1 MTKVHQALLLCSSA
15 LIGLSIVPEAEAQSA
30 VLSAHPRIWLD
41 AATRSGIVA
50 QAGVAGSPVARAS
63 RRCVAA
69 QQDPADYAE
78 GGWQGFEFVITLS
91 SCLTSYVATGDAG
104 ALATSIKYWKVLLDD
119 YEQVGDGLGGES
131 VVTHDT
137 GYAMRTF
144 APFSALA
151 YDWLHDAPGVT
162 EELRA
167 HARARFHAWSTYYSS
182 QGYLRDLPGANYHA
196 GYAFAATLMAIA
208 EAGEAGAAGDA
219 HLAQVR
225 DVIWQKDLVPAFA
238 EGKVLDGGDWPEGW
252 QYGSLSVLE
261 LALAARALQANG
273 LSIGGAASWASSL
286 PLRFV
291 HGLTPTSRQSF
302 AGGDSDAPQPYRS
315 PDNGALLATLAGPAS
330 AEAKAL
336 ARKLNSELDLH
347 NENPLFDA
355 LGAAASG
362 EPAALRPDAAT
373 NYLARG
379 TGNWYVRGAWTADTS
394 WAVFQCS
401 RKLVDDHQY
410 ANAGNWVLS
419 RGGDDVVVDPS
430 PYGSLSTLTGNAP
443 AVDSATLPQGYSPS
457 QGYWGEKTAL
467 LWARQSKSG
476 IAAARCDYADQFRR
490 SDVPSDVAQAVRDF
504 VLVPQAD
511 GAAVVLVDRVV
522 TGAAERAL
530 HFRIRTPAALAL
542 TNDAA
547 TGTVG
552 SSNLSIRKL
561 WASAGSA
568 EVRSLPSTPE
578 CASSNHVCDA
588 SKLPSASEYR
598 LSIPGPNALAIHL
611 ITARTGVES
620 ESQALSG
627 PGYRGALIGRQNG
640 KVAVIARDEGAAA
653 LGPALTY
660 RAPAAELVH
669 VVLDAPVDAQGRS
682 DVTATR
688 DGSDCVVEIRPYVGA
703 SAGFDGRPLV
713 ARVDAGCSV
722 VDDGAQSTLGLGNPV
737 DGGSTST
744 ASSTNGSASLADP
757 GASGAAVPSGPTVPS
772 DGCSVAAAQ
781 GAAGGSRP
789 WIFGWALGL
798 LGLSW
803 CRRRVSRR

>member
-1 MTKVHQALLLCSSA
+1 
-15 LIGLSIVPEAEAQSA
+15 
-30 VLSAHPRIWLD
+30 
-41 AATRSGIVA
+41 
-50 QAGVAGSPVARAS
+50 
-63 RRCVAA
+63 
-69 QQDPADYAE
+69 
-78 GGWQGFEFVITLS
+78 
-91 SCLTSYVATGDAG
+91 
-104 ALATSIKYWKVLLDD
+104 
-119 YEQVGDGLGGES
+119 
-131 VVTHDT
+131 
-137 GYAMRTF
+137 
-144 APFSALA
+144 
-151 YDWLHDAPGVT
+151 
-162 EELRA
+162 
-167 HARARFHAWSTYYSS
+167 
-182 QGYLRDLPGANYHA
+182 
-196 GYAFAATLMAIA
+196 
-208 EAGEAGAAGDA
+208 
-219 HLAQVR
+219 
-225 DVIWQKDLVPAFA
+225 
-238 EGKVLDGGDWPEGW
+238 
-252 QYGSLSVLE
+252 
-261 LALAARALQANG
+261 
-273 LSIGGAASWASSL
+273 
-286 PLRFV
+286 
-291 HGLTPTSRQSF
+291 
-302 AGGDSDAPQPYRS
+302 
-315 PDNGALLATLAGPAS
+315 
-330 AEAKAL
+330 
-336 ARKLNSELDLH
+336 
-347 NENPLFDA
+347 
-355 LGAAASG
+355 
-362 EPAALRPDAAT
+362 
-373 NYLARG
+373 
-379 TGNWYVRGAWTADTS
+379 
-394 WAVFQCS
+394 
-401 RKLVDDHQY
+401 
-410 ANAGNWVLS
+410 VLS